1 MVQMPLVIFLSEM
14 LLFVCN
20 LRVVLSQ
27 HLPSVVSARGAS
39 TASNFGVGDSWIV
52 STSHLLDLCDHS
64 TTLSSFE
71 ALGHVTDH

>member
-39 TASNFGVGDSWIV
+39 TASNFGVGDSWILN
-52 STSHLLDLCDHS
+52 LLDLCDHS

>member
-14 LLFVCN
+14 LLLVCN
-20 LRVVLSQ
+20 LRVVQ

-39 TASNFGVGDSWIV
+39 TASNSGVGDSWIV

-64 TTLSSFE
+64 TNLSSFE